1 MDLGAQEEFAD
12 NFWCFWK
19 MRCSTLYF
27 SASEMYIFGFWGS
40 ARPKPSLTNPKTGQN
55 ELKRLNLASA
65 EGLRCLGGPADPP
78 IDMSCLWT
86 RSELFGMGNLAVT
99 SVWQMCDKLFVTHLS
114 HIGHIGFRPSWG
126 EKLQKQNCTIEI
138 DTMLTQCV
146 VWIWFRLLWD
156 RIPLQNVWQTV
167 WHSLAHIWHTEFSTF
182 WSMENQK
189 QYCFTEMAYYA
200 RPTCHLVLVWVTF
213 EIQVTE
219 ILARIAGTKR
229 PHPLSVRSA

>member
-1 MDLGAQEEFAD
+1 MCI
-12 NFWCFWK
+12 FW
-19 MRCSTLYF
+19 
-27 SASEMYIFGFWGS
+27 FGGS
-40 ARPKPSLTNPKTGQN
+40 VRPKPSLTNPKTGQN
-55 ELKRLNLASA
+55 ELKRLNIASA

-99 SVWQMCDKLFVTHLS
+99 SVWQMCAKLFVTHLS

-126 EKLQKQNCTIEI
+126 EESSKTKLYDRNRYYAH
-138 DTMLTQCV
+138 TMCCLDLVPVALRSNTTAKCV
-146 VWIWFRLLWD
+146 T
-156 RIPLQNVWQTV
+156 N
-167 WHSLAHIWHTEFSTF
+167 SLAHIWHTEFSTF

-189 QYCFTEMAYYA
+189 QYCFTEMGYYA

-219 ILARIAGTKR
+219 ILARIVETKR
-229 PHPLSVRSA
+229 PHPLSGRSIKSQNWST